1 MDGLEGY
8 YAKWSKSDIERQ
20 ILYVITYIWNLNKQM
35 NQYNKIENRLTNT
48 ENKQVVTNGEKKG
61 EGASSG

>member
-1 MDGLEGY
+1 MNGLGGY

-20 ILYVITYIWNLNKQM
+20 ILYVITYIWNLKKQM
-35 NQYNKIENRLTNT
+35 NQYNKTENRLTNT

-61 EGASSG
+61 EVAS